1 MFESTRISWFLHLC
15 SPNTYYSDLSQTR
28 VTHLLVDLLYQNFLP
43 SRGLSCLDKD
53 GVFWVGCDNFG
64 EALRGDLEELQKMVN
79 LLVVCC
85 LNGELKI
92 MGLFVSERW
101 PVKWTSK
108 AVDRTVAMRERD
120 REERVLVLR
129 KIC

>member
-1 MFESTRISWFLHLC
+1 LGLVGLTQVDFGLDKRWVWSLVGLE
-15 SPNTYYSDLSQTR
+15 R
-28 VTHLLVDLLYQNFLP
+28 VVVD
-43 SRGLSCLDKD
+43 RGLSCSDKD
-53 GVFWVGCDNFG
+53 GVFWVGSDNFG
-64 EALRGDLEELQKMVN
+64 EAFGGDLEELQKMVD